1 MLARI
6 VNCYDDV
13 LEVFFLRKI
22 LISQAWSHNLLSS
35 DHRWDALTI
44 ELLGLRWLKHTIN
57 SYWQMGML
65 SGLFLT
71 ILLPSNDFCHDKF
84 ADHLNIWCNQSI
96 VLHNLI
102 FHNPHQLYISLI
114 CAITIL
120 VNFGVRKNIGGEF
133 QY

>member
-1 MLARI
+1 MVEAHHQFILTNGNADRI
-6 VNCYDDV
+6 I
-13 LEVFFLRKI
+13 FK
-22 LISQAWSHNLLSS
+22 
-35 DHRWDALTI
+35 
-44 ELLGLRWLKHTIN
+44 
-57 SYWQMGML
+57 
-65 SGLFLT
+65 

-84 ADHLNIWCNQSI
+84 ANHLNIWCNQSI

-133 QY
+133 RY